1 MHFNGAPGAG
11 ASSAGV
17 AGDRQEEA
25 KAGDHQRRQ
34 HYLTSP
40 QTFLS
45 RAVSV
50 ARQSLVQYS
59 VSRLSASDQEC
70 YQQLSQLCQFS
81 EILITFGC
89 NCNVVITA

>member
-1 MHFNGAPGAG
+1 MFLQVVVIRLQVHFNGAPGAG

-40 QTFLS
+40 PDFPVESCFGGAAIS
-45 RAVSV
+45 RSI
-50 ARQSLVQYS
+50 
-59 VSRLSASDQEC
+59 
-70 YQQLSQLCQFS
+70 FS
-81 EILITFGC
+81 EPTVCIPPGMLSTIEPAVATQ
-89 NCNVVITA
+89 